1 MKTDKGKLRS
11 GSFDGSR
18 KTLGL
23 LAAVEGDHS
32 TEGALRL
39 PGNMER
45 GRGRGGHL
53 GDGGQLAPPQ
63 QLASPVEADQ
73 PGGGEGDGAVGHQGH
88 HLVLPVLRLAEQ
100 GEDAARRECM
110 VGLWKKSEE
119 IVLACSLN
127 INSGCLSGACRDR
140 GTSQGE
146 GEGGQGGR
154 GLVQV
159 EHPCPASKSWCCV

>member
-45 GRGRGGHL
+45 GRGRGDL

-63 QLASPVEADQ
+63 QLAGPVEADQ

-100 GEDAARRECM
+100 
-110 VGLWKKSEE
+110 
-119 IVLACSLN
+119 
-127 INSGCLSGACRDR
+127 
-140 GTSQGE
+140 
-146 GEGGQGGR
+146 
-154 GLVQV
+154 
-159 EHPCPASKSWCCV
+159 

>member
-32 TEGALRL
+32 TEGTLRL
-39 PGNMER
+39 PGKVER
-45 GRGRGGHL
+45 GRGGGGHL

-63 QLASPVEADQ
+63 QLASPVEAGQ
-73 PGGGEGDGAVGHQGH
+73 PVGGEGDGAVGHLGH

-100 GEDAARRECM
+100 GEDATRRECV

-119 IVLACSLN
+119 NLFACSLN
-127 INSGCLSGACRDR
+127 INSRCLSGAVRDR

-146 GEGGQGGR
+146 
-154 GLVQV
+154 
-159 EHPCPASKSWCCV
+159 

>member
-39 PGNMER
+39 PGKVER
-45 GRGRGGHL
+45 GRGGVGDV

-100 GEDAARRECM
+100 
-110 VGLWKKSEE
+110 
-119 IVLACSLN
+119 
-127 INSGCLSGACRDR
+127 
-140 GTSQGE
+140 
-146 GEGGQGGR
+146 
-154 GLVQV
+154 
-159 EHPCPASKSWCCV
+159 